1 MSNQPGGFDTRG
13 VVDLGALAAAREAQA
28 KAQQHVEQDR
38 EAGVQVPL
46 IFAATEDT
54 FAVDV
59 AERSHVVPV
68 VIDFWATW
76 CEPCKQLSP
85 ILEKLVA
92 EADGRWL
99 LAKVDVDQQPRIG
112 QAFGVQ
118 GIPALFAIVAGQ
130 PLPLFQGVLPEEQ
143 IRQVLEQLLTVAA
156 EAGVNGQITGGVIPE
171 ASEEVKQE
179 VVITDPELDD
189 AADAIDRGDLS
200 AAVTAYEALLQ
211 REPFHADGKAGL
223 ATVKLMQRTQGI
235 ELTAA
240 LNAAV
245 HSPQDVDAHLV
256 AADVL
261 VLHAR
266 ASEAFELLVDLVRRT
281 DDAERATV
289 RTHLVELFDLLGNDH
304 PAVPAGRL
312 ALSNALF

>member
-1 MSNQPGGFDTRG
+1 
-13 VVDLGALAAAREAQA
+13 
-28 KAQQHVEQDR
+28 
-38 EAGVQVPL
+38 
-46 IFAATEDT
+46 
-54 FAVDV
+54 
-59 AERSHVVPV
+59 
-68 VIDFWATW
+68 
-76 CEPCKQLSP
+76 
-85 ILEKLVA
+85 LEKLVA

-130 PLPLFQGVLPEEQ
+130 PLPLFQGALPEEQ
-143 IRQVLEQLLTVAA
+143 IRQVLEQLMTVAA

-171 ASEEVKQE
+171 ATEEVEQD

-189 AADAIDRGDLS
+189 AADAIDRGDLA

-211 REPFHADGKAGL
+211 REPFHVDGKAGL

-235 ELTAA
+235 ELVAA

-245 HSPQDVDAHLV
+245 HSPQDIDAHLV

-266 ASEAFELLVDLVRRT
+266 ANEAFELLVDLVRRT

-304 PAVPAGRL
+304 PSVPAGRL

>member
-99 LAKVDVDQQPRIG
+99 LAKVDVDQQPRVG

-118 GIPALFAIVAGQ
+118 GIPAFFAIVAGQ
-130 PLPLFQGVLPEEQ
+130 PLPG
-143 IRQVLEQLLTVAA
+143 RVARGA
-156 EAGVNGQITGGVIPE
+156 DPASTRTTLDGRCRGGC
-171 ASEEVKQE
+171 
-179 VVITDPELDD
+179 
-189 AADAIDRGDLS
+189 
-200 AAVTAYEALLQ
+200 
-211 REPFHADGKAGL
+211 
-223 ATVKLMQRTQGI
+223 
-235 ELTAA
+235 
-240 LNAAV
+240 
-245 HSPQDVDAHLV
+245 
-256 AADVL
+256 
-261 VLHAR
+261 
-266 ASEAFELLVDLVRRT
+266 
-281 DDAERATV
+281 ERA
-289 RTHLVELFDLLGNDH
+289 DH
-304 PAVPAGRL
+304 RRCDP
-312 ALSNALF
+312 

>member
-1 MSNQPGGFDTRG
+1 VSNQPGGFDTRG

-46 IFAATEDT
+46 VFAATEET

-59 AERSHVVPV
+59 SERSHVVPV
-68 VIDFWATW
+68 VIDFWAPW

-130 PLPLFQGVLPEEQ
+130 PLPLFQGALPEEQ
-143 IRQVLEQLLTVAA
+143 IRQVLEQLMTVAA

-171 ASEEVKQE
+171 ATEEVEQD

-189 AADAIDRGDLS
+189 AADAIDRGDLA

-211 REPFHADGKAGL
+211 REPFQIDGKAGL

-235 ELTAA
+235 ELVAA

-245 HSPQDVDAHLV
+245 HSPQDIDAHLV

-266 ASEAFELLVDLVRRT
+266 ANEAFELLVDLVRRT